1 MVSAVLYH
9 NIQVEDRFLHRL
21 AYQVA
26 GIMQA
31 SGNIKKDFTQDK
43 IVSAI
48 YQPIIAANA
57 ADSSEAPKREIIDT
71 QEHANTVIA
80 EIEKRIYGN

>member
-1 MVSAVLYH
+1 
-9 NIQVEDRFLHRL
+9 
-21 AYQVA
+21 
-26 GIMQA
+26 MQA

-57 ADSSEAPKREIIDT
+57 VDSSEAPKREIIDT

>member
-1 MVSAVLYH
+1 MVNAVAYH
-9 NIQVEDRFLHRL
+9 RIQEEDRLLHRL

-31 SGNIKKDFTQDK
+31 SGNMKKDFTQDK

-48 YQPIIAANA
+48 YQPIIPVETP
-57 ADSSEAPKREIIDT
+57 DEPKREIIDT
-71 QEHANTVIA
+71 HEHANKVIA
-80 EIEKRIYGN
+80 EIEKRIHGN